1 MPRLLRSIL
10 ILPRNLGAFRYGTP
24 IHPSEI
30 PEIDL
35 VVVGSAAV
43 SVYGE
48 RLGKGEG
55 YSELEY
61 SILREFN
68 KVSEETPITTTIHDV
83 QVVDFHIPLEP
94 WDFTIDYIFTPTKS
108 IKREGEKKR
117 PPGLLWQHLDRK
129 KKALEMRKL
138 LTYQSSY

>member
-1 MPRLLRSIL
+1 
-10 ILPRNLGAFRYGTP
+10 LGYCCPWGEPSTAL
-24 IHPSEI
+24 HPSQGI
-30 PEIDL
+30 SSRCMVDL
-35 VVVGSAAV
+35 VVVGSVAV
-43 SVYGE
+43 SIYGE

-68 KVSEETPITTTIHDV
+68 KVSEETPITTTIHDT
-83 QVVDFHIPLEP
+83 QVVNLHIPLEP

-117 PPGLLWQHLDRK
+117 PPELLWQHLDREK
-129 KKALEMRKL
+129 IEGIPLLREMLSRK
-138 LTYQSSY
+138 SSGDK